1 MKRIILIIFFLS
13 FFFFENLSAQSK
25 YGFSLGGGYISYA
38 LDKTKL
44 PYWENGY
51 LINFT
56 SNYKLAES
64 ISLFLSSSFQQHYF
78 NSKLVTL
85 IVTEEAG
92 YRYSISGENSSVI
105 ELSIGSKLYGSKFYI
120 SKKEIRSYL
129 GIGTGLLLINQ
140 GNVFITEWMEGISNK
155 ITRPYSYSNKNYS
168 VAQINFSLGLEVEI
182 TASFHLVLD
191 GELIACFDGPIYF
204 PLSTSI
210 KYDL

>member
-13 FFFFENLSAQSK
+13 LFFFGNLSAQSK
-25 YGFSLGGGYISYA
+25 FSISLGGGYISSA

-64 ISLFLSSSFQQHYF
+64 ISLFLSSSFQQQYF
-78 NSKLVTL
+78 NSKLVSL
-85 IVTEEAG
+85 IVAEEAG

-105 ELSIGSKLYGSKFYI
+105 ELSIGSKLYGSKFCI
-120 SKKEIRSYL
+120 INKEIRPYL

-140 GNVFITEWMEGISNK
+140 GNVYITEWMEGTSNK

-182 TASFHLVLD
+182 TKSCHLALM
-191 GELIACFDGPIYF
+191 EN
-204 PLSTSI
+204 
-210 KYDL
+210 